1 MALVARS
8 DQERCDCDLRLA
20 VWIQELTGSVKER
33 DAVLDEAVRQAWRV
47 WPPTADK
54 LGWHGARVIKL
65 EPAERAC
72 GQCAQCGGWVTN
84 SEKPDPMP
92 KPCNGAISEGR
103 LLCDE
108 HVPLVIRRRSELN
121 AFSDGPGEPAPSL
134 PSLLGLRRGCAMRGF
149 HAADRGACCESGG

>member
-8 DQERCDCDLRLA
+8 DQERCDLRLA

-108 HVPLVIRRRSELN
+108 HVPPGHPS
-121 AFSDGPGEPAPSL
+121 AF
-134 PSLLGLRRGCAMRGF
+134 
-149 HAADRGACCESGG
+149 